1 VTVLDEDGARAVEP
15 GGAGQVRGW
24 RDVARGVLAESKE
37 DRITLL
43 AAGVAFY
50 GLLSLLPAL
59 LAVVSIYGLVAD
71 PDQVERQIT
80 SATRALPPDASHL
93 LATQLHDL
101 VATASTQGL
110 GVRTALS
117 IVLALWSA
125 SAGIKH
131 LIDAVNVAYEEDES
145 RSYVHVR
152 AIALV
157 LTVGA
162 ALFIVA
168 AAALLA
174 FLPALLSHV
183 SLGSQARVLVSII
196 RFPLLAAAMM
206 AGLSVVYR
214 YGPDRTVR
222 RSGWVSWGAGVAMVV
237 WLVASAGLAL
247 YASQAGHI
255 NRIYGSLGAVI
266 VLMLWLL
273 LTALAV
279 ILGAEVNAEL
289 EGSGSRK
296 SAPAGA
302 APG

>member
-1 VTVLDEDGARAVEP
+1 MNLPAARS
-15 GGAGQVRGW
+15 W
-24 RDVARGVLAESKE
+24 RDIARGVLAESKE
-37 DRITLL
+37 DSITLL

-59 LAVVSIYGLVAD
+59 LAVVSIYGLVAN
-71 PDQVERQIT
+71 PDQVEHQIT

-110 GVRTALS
+110 GVRTAIS

-145 RSYVHVR
+145 RSYVQVR

-183 SLGSQARVLVSII
+183 SLGAPARVLVSII

-206 AGLSVVYR
+206 AGLSIVYR
-214 YGPDRTVR
+214 YGPDRTIR
-222 RSGWVSWGAGVAMVV
+222 RSGWVSWGAGVAMAV

-296 SAPAGA
+296 SEPTGA

>member
-1 VTVLDEDGARAVEP
+1 VNLPAARS
-15 GGAGQVRGW
+15 W
-24 RDVARGVLAESKE
+24 RDIARGVLAESKE
-37 DRITLL
+37 DSITLL

-59 LAVVSIYGLVAD
+59 LAVVSIYGLVAN
-71 PDQVERQIT
+71 PDQVEHQIT

-110 GVRTALS
+110 GVRTAIS

-145 RSYVHVR
+145 RSYVQVR

-183 SLGSQARVLVSII
+183 SLGEHHPLPVAGGGDDGRPLDRLPLRPRPHHPPVGLGELGSRGGDGGVARRLGGPG
-196 RFPLLAAAMM
+196 PLRLAGRAHQPHLRLARRRDRADAVAAAH
-206 AGLSVVYR
+206 R
-214 YGPDRTVR
+214 PR
-222 RSGWVSWGAGVAMVV
+222 
-237 WLVASAGLAL
+237 
-247 YASQAGHI
+247 GHP
-255 NRIYGSLGAVI
+255 RCGGQC
-266 VLMLWLL
+266 
-273 LTALAV
+273 
-279 ILGAEVNAEL
+279 
-289 EGSGSRK
+289 
-296 SAPAGA
+296 
-302 APG
+302 